1 MRLLVHDLKTEDF
14 LGVFPDMPK
23 DTMVIS
29 DNDSI
34 HHCIGCF
41 GCWIKTPAVCII
53 RDKYGDMGEYLSKCK
68 N

>member
-34 HHCIGCF
+34 HHCIGCLDV
-41 GCWIKTPAVCII
+41 G
-53 RDKYGDMGEYLSKCK
+53 
-68 N
+68 